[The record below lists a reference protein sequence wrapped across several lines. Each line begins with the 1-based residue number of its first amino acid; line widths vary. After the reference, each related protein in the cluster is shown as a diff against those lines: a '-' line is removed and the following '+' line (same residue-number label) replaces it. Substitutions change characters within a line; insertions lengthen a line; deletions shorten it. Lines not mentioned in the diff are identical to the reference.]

1 MPVPQLFYLQLPQLP
16 SRATFPPR
24 TTELSA
30 APVLSCAQY
39 RPAAAFPTSGPV
51 YLRCVTS
58 SRSHSIPTPGQ
69 QHTYY
74 IAAPRT
80 PAWPRLHQDLTT
92 VSSSLS
98 PSLAFAHLQSPA
110 PSRCLRTGAGQCFPI
125 VSLYALCLYSG
136 IYSGFDHTYSVVPA
150 LRFEL
155 SLSLR
160 REVQIKSPI
169 SEERFEI
176 KSPISEE
183 AQDKASLQ

>member
-1 MPVPQLFYLQLPQLP
+1 MNNHAPAVPVPQLFYLQLPQLP

-74 IAAPRT
+74 IAAPGLPPGLACTWTSPRSHRHSLRL
-80 PAWPRLHQDLTT
+80 WPSLI
-92 VSSSLS
+92 SSLQLPAGVS
-98 PSLAFAHLQSPA
+98 VLELVSALHSLTVCAMSIL
-110 PSRCLRTGAGQCFPI
+110 
-125 VSLYALCLYSG
+125 
-136 IYSGFDHTYSVVPA
+136 
-150 LRFEL
+150 
-155 SLSLR
+155 
-160 REVQIKSPI
+160 
-169 SEERFEI
+169 
-176 KSPISEE
+176 
-183 AQDKASLQ
+183 